1 MALEN
6 LKADC
11 KSLKRKE
18 TTTRFI
24 DRLSNEYSAYVDIIQ
39 LVQVAIYEMK
49 LGLSLVLSSAIQK
62 KILDTVGQDDM
73 DIVLE
78 TIYSF
83 MRFPRGFASDAVSV
97 RINCGLAKFP
107 SCDIDFPM
115 NTKAMD
121 MNLLESLVTSTRDV
135 NSDKMVSDLQLKAS
149 IHHNILLRVAHS
161 IAEAQL
167 MDNASFV
174 LLDKTFDEFASTTR
188 KKAEEEDDTLEE
200 EWNLMKDSILNNMVH
215 IHNQLFGSMDLVE
228 TVCSLNHH
236 MKQSYLHVADALNSL
251 IL

>member
-11 KSLKRKE
+11 KNLKRKIVFRSDPRKFVKLKYECEEFLKMVVTSVGLIKDVDSMDKQQISDQVCNWQE
-18 TTTRFI
+18 TATRFI

-39 LVQVAIYEMK
+39 PVQVAIYEMK

-107 SCDIDFPM
+107 SFDIDFPM

-135 NSDKMVSDLQLKAS
+135 NSDKMVCDSFDLISCLYTCSDL
-149 IHHNILLRVAHS
+149 I
-161 IAEAQL
+161 
-167 MDNASFV
+167 
-174 LLDKTFDEFASTTR
+174 
-188 KKAEEEDDTLEE
+188 
-200 EWNLMKDSILNNMVH
+200 
-215 IHNQLFGSMDLVE
+215 
-228 TVCSLNHH
+228 
-236 MKQSYLHVADALNSL
+236 
-251 IL
+251 